1 MQKTKGLVM
10 EKIRR
15 ALFWKRDTSSCEP
28 RRIRMIL
35 FLLAVSVGVLQTRA
49 DGEPGLT
56 VSPDGVLLYQGQPY
70 RGVGVNYYNAFNRV
84 LMSAPTLTYVQGFE
98 TLKTYGLSVARFD
111 LSGFWP
117 KYLKLYRD
125 NPTEYF
131 RRLDGVVAS
140 AEQNGVGL
148 VPSFFWTVFAVPDL
162 VGETCNQWGVSNSL
176 TRQFMRQFTQ
186 DVVTRYRAS
195 PAILAWEF
203 GNEWNLELDRPD
215 PLFRLP
221 PVSTGSGTPATR
233 SAADALTTPI
243 VRPAMIEFAELVR
256 TLDATRP
263 LSTGNALLLPYQWH
277 LYQGIMGLLPPG
289 VSPWTTDNAEQ
300 IAEILAVL
308 NPDPYNLIS
317 MHIYEDFSSA
327 YYSTSQQ
334 LKKPIF
340 VGEFGVPGEGE
351 TVKAAFKDR
360 FARVNAISDFS
371 AIWVF
376 DYQVKDTNWYVNAT
390 SPRSWVLDVITDSRR
405 LPAMIEAEESFASNG
420 VTCVSTTDAGGGLCV
435 YAGQAGVWMDYKVLA
450 PATNNYGIGFRL
462 ASAQAG
468 GGIQVLS
475 GSTVLATVSVPVTG
489 GPQVWTTV
497 FVPNVFLNAGMQT
510 LRIYAAGGGWNLN
523 WMSVTMAPL
532 AQAQGVTTAED
543 TAVSVTLAATGA
555 EAGALTYSI
564 ANGPSYGT
572 LSAISS
578 NQVTYTPATN
588 YNGSDSFTFRACD
601 GSLTSTPAMVS
612 IAVTSV
618 DETPAAPVGL
628 VATNVSITGVG
639 LQWTDASCN
648 EEGFRIER
656 SVGDTGLWS
665 LIATVSAN
673 VTAYTDSGLEA
684 GMTYQYRVLSYNWDG
699 FSTAATVTVNTPS
712 RAYSLPF
719 VETFESGSTDMANVP
734 GPVHGQHGWE
744 SVSDGNAQVQSACAY
759 MGAQAVLVTE
769 AALCHR
775 FTNAAVSNVWFDFFL
790 KAQRQED
797 EESRQAASSCSAT
810 FYINRSGAIVV
821 QSGSKW
827 LVCTGIIVPED
838 EWVRFTLGLDYGR
851 RKWSL
856 FVTRTTQGSRPV
868 KVAEELDFVTESA
881 NATLDTFRL
890 DGGDGA
896 CLDQF
901 TVTDAAVNGMP
912 KHLLN
917 GTQIRLR

>member
-1 MQKTKGLVM
+1 MT
-10 EKIRR
+10 
-15 ALFWKRDTSSCEP
+15 
-28 RRIRMIL
+28 L
-35 FLLAVSVGVLQTRA
+35 FLLAVSAGVLQTRA

-56 VSPDGVLLYQGQPY
+56 VSADGVLLYQGQPY

-84 LMSAPTLTYVQGFE
+84 LSNGNTLTYAQGFE
-98 TLKTYGLSVARFD
+98 TLKTYGISVARFD

-117 KYLKLYRD
+117 KNLKLYRD
-125 NPTEYF
+125 NPAEYF

-148 VPSFFWTVFAVPDL
+148 VPCFFWTVFAVPDL
-162 VGETCNQWGVSNSL
+162 MGETCNQWGVPSSL

-186 DVVTRYRAS
+186 DVVLRYRAS

-203 GNEWNLELDRPD
+203 NNEWNLELDRPD

-221 PVSTGSGTPATR
+221 QVSTANGTPATR

-263 LSTGNALLLPYQWH
+263 LSTGNGLLLPYQWH

-289 VSPWTTDNAEQ
+289 VSPWTTDTAEQ
-300 IAEILAVL
+300 TAEILAVL

-317 MHIYEDFSSA
+317 MHIYENFSEAYHSA
-327 YYSTSQQ
+327 SHQ

-351 TVKAAFKDR
+351 AVKAAFKDR

-376 DYQVKDTNWYVNAT
+376 DYQVNDTNWYVNAA
-390 SPRSWVLDVITDSRR
+390 SPRSWVLDMITDSRR
-405 LPAMIEAEESFASNG
+405 LPAMIEAEDSFSSNG
-420 VTCVSTTDAGGGLCV
+420 VTCVSTADSGGGLCV
-435 YAGQAGVWMDYKVLA
+435 HAGQAGAWMDYKVLA

-468 GGIQVLS
+468 GSIRVMS
-475 GSTVLATVSVPVTG
+475 GSTVLAAVPVPVTG
-489 GPQVWTTV
+489 GAHVWTTV
-497 FVPNVFLNAGMQT
+497 FVPDVLLNSGMQT

-523 WMSVTMAPL
+523 WMSFTAAPL
-532 AQAQGVTTAED
+532 AQAQSVTTAED
-543 TAVSVTLAATGA
+543 TAASVRLVAS
-555 EAGALTYSI
+555 GALTYSI
-564 ANGPSYGT
+564 ATGPSHGT
-572 LSAISS
+572 LSAVSS
-578 NQVTYTPATN
+578 NQVTYTPAAN
-588 YNGSDSFTFRACD
+588 YCGPDSFSFRASD
-601 GSLTSTPAMVS
+601 GSLTSTPATVS
-612 IAVTSV
+612 IAVTAV

-656 SVGDTGLWS
+656 SAGDTGLWS
-665 LIATVSAN
+665 QIASVSSN

-699 FSTAATVTVNTPS
+699 LSAPATVTVNTRS

-719 VETFESGSTDMANVP
+719 VESFDSGSTDMANVP

-744 SVSDGNAQVQSACAY
+744 SVSDGVAQVQGACAY
-759 MGAQAVLVTE
+759 KGAQAVLVTE

-775 FTNAAVSNVWFDFFL
+775 FTNEVVANVWFDFFL
-790 KAQRQED
+790 KARRQED
-797 EESRQAASSCSAT
+797 EESRQAAASCSAT

-821 QSGSKW
+821 QSGSQW
-827 LVCTGIIVPED
+827 LICTAIVVPED

-856 FVTRTTQGSRPV
+856 FATRTTRGSTPV
-868 KVAEELDFVTESA
+868 AVARELDFVAGSA
-881 NATLDTFRL
+881 NAKLDTFLL

-896 CLDQF
+896 YLDQF

-912 KHLLN
+912 RHLVCGALM
-917 GTQIRLR
+917 QLR